1 MVVYCGIGM
10 LEIGVEDSGVEPWGK
25 LVDGGLDWCERGS
38 IAAARKVF
46 FFLWRIGECEYAS
59 IEYRAETR

>member
-25 LVDGGLDWCERGS
+25 LVDGGLDECERGS
-38 IAAARKVF
+38 IAAARKEF
-46 FFLWRIGECEYAS
+46 FFFMENGEWRMRVCK
-59 IEYRAETR
+59 YRAEKR